1 MLKSLFFICI
11 MYNIILFIVYCA
23 QIVQLIF
30 TQTQKDMKLSEI
42 IHRVEKH
49 GPTRVSYH
57 NLKARTSVLI
67 SALAMFFFSQF
78 TFAQE
83 QTITGT
89 VTDAEG
95 VPLPGASIIVQGTT
109 TGTQTDFDGNYALD
123 ASVGDVLVFSYLG
136 FDSQEL
142 TVSTETTI
150 NVALAQNTAMLDEVV
165 VTGYGSQTRGT
176 LTTSV
181 SKLDTEILETSTRS
195 NAATALQG
203 TIAGLRVTNTT
214 GQPGA
219 TPQIVLRGGT
229 NFDGTGSPL
238 ILIDGIP
245 GSFYALNSDD
255 IESIE
260 VLKDAA
266 ATAIYGARSANGV
279 ILVTTKTGKAGK
291 ASINYKYKYSINKE
305 RDDQRYLSAAD
316 FINYNRQGHAYSEQV
331 LGNPNFIRQFINGDN
346 SFGIGGNTTNSPFTT
361 QLLTPEN
368 QYLLNQPGW
377 SAIPDILDP
386 SRQILF
392 FDNKNVGDRIYQDSE
407 TKDHYI
413 SFDGGN
419 EKGSYYLGLGLL
431 DNDGLILGSGFKRY
445 SGKFSGS
452 YRISDKLKVNS
463 NVLYSHSNLSL
474 SPLGGDDT
482 VFRRFQGQ
490 APTSRDFDNNPD
502 GTFSDRYAVGQN
514 QGFGNPLYYQD
525 KFVRKN
531 LEQRL
536 AASVGFDWNIF
547 ENLILSVDGSHFTI
561 NNHNESFNRA
571 YRVGSNEGP
580 LRTAREASVSLDRTL
595 RNQLTGTLNYTKKFG
610 NHNVNALIGAEYF
623 KDNFFTTAA
632 GTRNS
637 PTDLIETL
645 NAGAE
650 ADGIPFS
657 FETEYVITS
666 AFGRLLY
673 DYDDRYLLGFTFR
686 NDGSSRLGNNK
697 TGFFP
702 GVSFGWNVHN
712 EDFFIDSSISNIISR
727 LKPRLSYGVNGN
739 QDVLGGTQNIAGFNV
754 PINYRVFGAYGA
766 QGVYNGQT
774 GYANSLL
781 PTLDLKW
788 EKSTTFNV
796 GLDIS
801 FFNER
806 ITFITDVYSRDIKD
820 KLANLTLPF
829 YTGFSS
835 ILTNN
840 GTIRNKGFELQVNG
854 DVVRNDNLTW
864 NVGATF
870 TTNKNYV
877 IALPENDNELNR
889 QGGELIWNPNTGQEE
904 WVGGFQEGQRSGND
918 LVVAFEQAGIY
929 ATQAEADADNA
940 ITDEFMPAASTNQ
953 RWAGDVKWVDQ
964 NNDGIINGL
973 DRKVI
978 GRTTPNFI
986 GGLTTSLNYKNF
998 GLFVKTDFAT
1008 GHLVWNHIR
1017 AKGYAQTQ
1025 GNLNQP
1031 IEVLDS
1037 WTPTNTETDWP
1048 RMVFVNAAKN
1058 VWRGNESRESLQNFG
1073 NEQFWEKGDYLALRE
1088 ITLSYN
1094 VPSEYFNEVI
1104 QRLNIYLT
1112 GSNLHYFK
1120 SMSGDTPEIGGVQ
1133 YGAFPLPKTITIGLN
1148 VTF

>member
-1 MLKSLFFICI
+1 MRKKKF
-11 MYNIILFIVYCA
+11 NINYLVLILF
-23 QIVQLIF
+23 
-30 TQTQKDMKLSEI
+30 LS
-42 IHRVEKH
+42 
-49 GPTRVSYH
+49 VS
-57 NLKARTSVLI
+57 LI
-67 SALAMFFFSQF
+67 SYG
-78 TFAQE
+78 QE

-89 VTDAEG
+89 VVSAADN
-95 VPLPGASIIVQGTT
+95 VPLPGASIIIKGTT
-109 TGTQTDFDGNYALD
+109 TGTQTDFDGNYTINANN
-123 ASVGDVLVFSYLG
+123 GDVLVFSYLG
-136 FDSQEL
+136 YNSEEV
-142 TVSTETTI
+142 TVSNETTLNI
-150 NVALAQNTAMLDEVV
+150 ALAENAAMLDEVV

-181 SKLDTEILETSTRS
+181 SKLDTEILQTSTRS

-245 GSFYALNSDD
+245 GSFFALNSDD

-279 ILVTTKTGKAGK
+279 ILVTTKTGKVGK
-291 ASINYKYKYSINKE
+291 ASINYRYKYSMNKE
-305 RDDQRYLSAAD
+305 RDDQKYLTAAD
-316 FINYNRQGHAYSEQV
+316 FLNYNRQGHAYSEQTR
-331 LGNPNFIRQFINGDN
+331 GNPNFIRQFINGDN

-361 QLLTPEN
+361 QLLTADN

-377 SAIPDILDP
+377 SSIPDILDP

-392 FDNKNVGDRIYQDSE
+392 YDNKNVGDRIYQDSE
-407 TKDHYI
+407 TKDHYL

-419 EKGSYYLGLGLL
+419 EKGTYYLGLGLL

-445 SGKFSGS
+445 SGKFTGS

-463 NVLYSHSNLSL
+463 NILYSHSNLSL
-474 SPLGGDDT
+474 SPLGSDDT

-490 APTSRDFDNNPD
+490 APTSRDYDNNPD
-502 GTFSDRYAVGQN
+502 GTFSDIYAVGQN

-536 AASVGFDWNIF
+536 SASVGIDWNIL
-547 ENLILSVDGSHFTI
+547 ENLIFSVDGSHFTI

-571 YRVGSNEGP
+571 YRVGSTTGP
-580 LRTAREASVSLDRTL
+580 LRTGREASVSLERTL
-595 RNQLTGTLNYTKKFG
+595 RNQLTGTLNYTKKIG
-610 NHNVNALIGAEYF
+610 NHNFNALIGAEYF
-623 KDNFFTTAA
+623 KDNFFTTSA

-657 FETEYVITS
+657 FETEYVIAS

-673 DYDDRYLLGFTFR
+673 DYDNRYLLSFTFR

-697 TGFFP
+697 TDFFP
-702 GVSFGWNVHN
+702 GVSAGWNVHN
-712 EDFFIDSSISNIISR
+712 EDFFSDSSLSKVVSR

-739 QDVLGGTQNIAGFNV
+739 QDVLS
-754 PINYRVFGAYGA
+754 NYGVFGAYGS

-781 PTLDLKW
+781 PTLDLQW

-806 ITFITDVYSRDIKD
+806 LTFITDVYSRDIKD
-820 KLANLTLPF
+820 KLADLTLPF

-854 DVVRNDNLTW
+854 DIIRNEDLTW

-877 IALPENDNELNR
+877 IDLPENDNDLNR
-889 QGGELIWNPNTGQEE
+889 QGGELIWNPNKGEEE

-918 LVVAFEQAGIY
+918 LVVAFEQERIY
-929 ATQAEADADNA
+929 ANQAEADADNS
-940 ITDEFMPAASTNQ
+940 ITDEFMPAASINQ
-953 RWAGDVKWVDQ
+953 RWAGDAKWVDQ
-964 NNDGIINGL
+964 NSDGVINGL

-998 GLFVKTDFAT
+998 SLFVKTDFAT

-1017 AKGYAQTQ
+1017 AKGYGQTQ

-1031 IEVLDS
+1031 IEVLES
-1037 WTPTNTETDWP
+1037 WTPTNTDTDWP
-1048 RMVFVNAAKN
+1048 RMVFVNDAKN
-1058 VWRGNESRESLQNFG
+1058 VWRGNESESSLQNFG

-1088 ITLSYN
+1088 VTLNYN
-1094 VPSEYFNEVI
+1094 VPTEYFNDAI
-1104 QRLNIYLT
+1104 KGLSIYVT

-1133 YGAFPLPKTITIGLN
+1133 YGAFPVPKTITIGLN
-1148 VTF
+1148 LTF

>member
-1 MLKSLFFICI
+1 MRKEKFSTIYVVL
-11 MYNIILFIVYCA
+11 ILF
-23 QIVQLIF
+23 
-30 TQTQKDMKLSEI
+30 LSMS
-42 IHRVEKH
+42 VSSYGQEK
-49 GPTRVSYH
+49 
-57 NLKARTSVLI
+57 
-67 SALAMFFFSQF
+67 
-78 TFAQE
+78 
-83 QTITGT
+83 TITGT
-89 VTDAEG
+89 VVSEADN
-95 VPLPGASIIVQGTT
+95 VPLPGASVIIKGTT
-109 TGTQTDFDGNYALD
+109 EGTQTDFDGNY
-123 ASVGDVLVFSYLG
+123 SIETNIGDFLVFSYLG
-136 FDSQEL
+136 FNSQEI
-142 TVSTETTI
+142 TVSNETTI
-150 NVALAQNTAMLDEVV
+150 NVALQENTAMLDEVV
-165 VTGYGSQTRGT
+165 VTGYGSQTRAT

-181 SKLDTEILETSTRS
+181 SKLDTEILQTSTRS

-229 NFDGTGSPL
+229 NFDGSGSPL

-279 ILVTTKTGKAGK
+279 ILVTTKTGKVGK
-291 ASINYKYKYSINKE
+291 ASINYRYKYSMNEE
-305 RDDQRYLSAAD
+305 RDDQKYLTAAD
-316 FINYNRQGHAYSEQV
+316 FLNYNRQGHAYSEATR
-331 LGNPNFIRQFINGDN
+331 GNPNFIRQFINGDN

-361 QLLTPEN
+361 QLLTADN

-377 SAIPDILDP
+377 NSIPDILDP
-386 SRQILF
+386 TRDILF
-392 FDNKNVGDRIYQDSE
+392 FDNKNVGDRIYQDSAS
-407 TKDHYI
+407 KDHYL

-419 EKGSYYLGLGLL
+419 EKGTYYLGLGLL

-463 NVLYSHSNLSL
+463 NILYSHSNLSL
-474 SPLGGDDT
+474 SPLGSDDR

-490 APTSRDFDNNPD
+490 APTSRDYDNNPD
-502 GTFSDRYAVGQN
+502 GTFSDIYAVGQN
-514 QGFGNPLYYQD
+514 QSFGNPLYYQD

-536 AASVGFDWNIF
+536 SASVGIDWNIL

-561 NNHNESFNRA
+561 NNHNENFNRA
-571 YRVGSNEGP
+571 YRVGSTTGP
-580 LRTAREASVSLDRTL
+580 LRTAREASVRLERTL

-610 NHNVNALIGAEYF
+610 DHNFNALIGAEYF
-623 KDNFFTTAA
+623 KDNLFVTSA

-650 ADGIPFS
+650 ADGIPSS

-673 DYDDRYLLGFTFR
+673 DYDNRYLFSFTFR

-702 GVSFGWNVHN
+702 GASVGWNVHN
-712 EDFFIDSSISNIISR
+712 EDFFNDSSISNVISR

-739 QDVLGGTQNIAGFNV
+739 QEVLS
-754 PINYRVFGAYGA
+754 NYGVFGAYGS
-766 QGVYNGQT
+766 QGVYDGQT

-781 PTLDLKW
+781 PTLDLQW
-788 EKSTTFNV
+788 EKSTTFNI
-796 GLDIS
+796 GMDIS

-806 ITFITDVYSRDIKD
+806 LTFITDVYSRDIKD
-820 KLANLTLPF
+820 KLADLTLPF

-854 DVVRNDNLTW
+854 DIIRNEDLTW

-877 IALPENDNELNR
+877 IDLPTNDNDLNR

-918 LVVAFEQAGIY
+918 LVVAFEQDGVY
-929 ATQAEADADNA
+929 ANQTEADSDNS

-953 RWAGDVKWVDQ
+953 RWAGDSKWVDQ
-964 NNDGIINGL
+964 NNDGVINGL

-998 GLFVKTDFAT
+998 NLFVKTDFAT
-1008 GHLVWNHIR
+1008 GHMVWNHIR
-1017 AKGYAQTQ
+1017 AKGYGQTQ

-1037 WTPTNTETDWP
+1037 WTPTNTETNWP
-1048 RMVFVNAAKN
+1048 RMVFVNDAKN
-1058 VWRGNESRESLQNFG
+1058 VWRGNESASSLQNFG

-1088 ITLSYN
+1088 VTLSYN
-1094 VPSEYFNEVI
+1094 VPTEHFNDAI
-1104 QRLNIYLT
+1104 QGLSIYVT

-1133 YGAFPLPKTITIGLN
+1133 YGAFPVPKTITIGLN